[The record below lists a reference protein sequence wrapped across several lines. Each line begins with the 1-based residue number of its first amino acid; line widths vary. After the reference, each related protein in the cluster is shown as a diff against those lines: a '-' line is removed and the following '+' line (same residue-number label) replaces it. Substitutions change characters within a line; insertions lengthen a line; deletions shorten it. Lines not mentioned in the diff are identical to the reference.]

1 MVTETNFK
9 LPILGEE
16 IFYFG
21 FAEGDQV
28 LFSFE
33 EQNGKDLKEVE
44 IVELP
49 SNSLYKEFKTSKI
62 QNKTLTVPRTGIY
75 QFRFLNSVLMQKICR
90 LKIQRIPPVLLHKIL
105 ILLCIGARCMI
116 LLIVRHNSKL

>member
-1 MVTETNFK
+1 MKEITTSMLIATMLCFGSLAAQSPIMVTETNFK

-75 QFRFLNSVLMQKICR
+75 QFVF
-90 LKIQRIPPVLLHKIL
+90 
-105 ILLCIGARCMI
+105 
-116 LLIVRHNSKL
+116 